1 MLRVHP
7 QAYAYDFP
15 RRENKHIPQTQV
27 SLIQILLSSLS
38 LSAKILA
45 MKKITNY
52 LKEVKTELEK
62 VTWPKREETVR
73 LTATVILFSALI
85 AAYVGLLDFLFTNL
99 LTKIFQG

>member
-1 MLRVHP
+1 LPAGR
-7 QAYAYDFP
+7 FKSTI
-15 RRENKHIPQTQV
+15 RLISISK

-52 LKEVKTELEK
+52 LKEVKTELDK

-73 LTATVILFSALI
+73 LTATVILFSALV

-99 LTKIFQG
+99 LAKIFQG

>member
-1 MLRVHP
+1 
-7 QAYAYDFP
+7 
-15 RRENKHIPQTQV
+15 
-27 SLIQILLSSLS
+27 LSSLS

-52 LKEVKTELEK
+52 LKEVKTELDK

-73 LTATVILFSALI
+73 LTATVILFSALV

-99 LTKIFQG
+99 LAKIFQG